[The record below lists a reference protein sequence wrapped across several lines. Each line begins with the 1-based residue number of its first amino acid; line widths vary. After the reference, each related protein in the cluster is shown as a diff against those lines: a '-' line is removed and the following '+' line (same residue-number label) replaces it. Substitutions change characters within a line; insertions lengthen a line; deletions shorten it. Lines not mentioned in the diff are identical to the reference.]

1 MDELRRSFHDQ
12 LAVIHGEVEEMARVA
27 AQSVTEATTALLTGD
42 VTAAG
47 AVRDDAALLTN
58 RTAALE
64 REVYDVIARQAP
76 VSRDLR
82 LLMAS
87 LRVGH
92 ELRLCGGLSVAIA
105 RRTGRIDPA
114 ALTETLRAMLYELGA
129 ESSSLL
135 AGAAG
140 AYAAIDDRL
149 AMEVLQSDESVRS
162 LHRRFL
168 ATLFLLQNAPVESA
182 VEMGLIARSFER
194 ITDHALEIAD
204 RVRFVVSA
212 YDLPGST

>member
-12 LAVIHGEVEEMARVA
+12 LAVIHGQVEEMARVA
-27 AQSVTEATTALLTGD
+27 AQSVTDATTALLTGD
-42 VTAAG
+42 RAAAG
-47 AVRDDAALLTN
+47 AVGDDAVLLTDS
-58 RTAALE
+58 TAAVE

-87 LRVGH
+87 LRVAH
-92 ELRLCGGLSVAIA
+92 ELRLCGGLSVGIA
-105 RRTGRIDPA
+105 KRTGRLDPA
-114 ALTETLRAMLYELGA
+114 ALTEALRAMLYELGA
-129 ESSSLL
+129 ESSGLL

-140 AYAAIDDRL
+140 AYAALDDRL
-149 AMEVLQSDESVRS
+149 ALDVLRSDESVRS

-182 VEMGLIARSFER
+182 VELGLVARSFER